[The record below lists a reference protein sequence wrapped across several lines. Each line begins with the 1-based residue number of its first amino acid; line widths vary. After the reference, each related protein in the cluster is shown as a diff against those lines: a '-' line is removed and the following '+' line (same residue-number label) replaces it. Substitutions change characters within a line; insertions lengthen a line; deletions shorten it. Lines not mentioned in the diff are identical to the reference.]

1 MYTVSGMTSDL
12 PFGALADPVRREI
25 LAVLAER
32 GECSAGSIAESIDSV
47 GRTAVSMHLKVLL
60 DAGLVNSRRH
70 GRYHLFSVRADGA
83 AQDVIQTLQS
93 LFDTS
98 LTNLEQRTIPAAD
111 EGPDGVRGAG

>member
-1 MYTVSGMTSDL
+1 MTRDL

-25 LAVLAER
+25 LAVLAEN
-32 GECSAGSIAESIDSV
+32 GECNAGSITESIDSV

-60 DAGLVNSRRH
+60 NAGLVNSRRS
-70 GRYHLFSVRADGA
+70 GRYHLFSVRPDGA

-98 LTNLEQRTIPAAD
+98 LTDLEQSTIPTAKEAQ
-111 EGPDGVRGAG
+111 GPDDARGVG